1 MRILP
6 PWRAFCKKIA
16 LAGRM
21 GHEMVCGIDFA
32 DPAYT
37 ILSMQ
42 NIVNT
47 LAPVFMVIVLGA
59 ALYKTRF
66 FNDDFLTGLT
76 RLIYWIGLPIYLFSE
91 ITKYPPRFE
100 SAGNAFFVVVGA
112 TFAVIALSY
121 LYGWVTRMPAK
132 SISAFVHC
140 AFRGN
145 LAYMGLPIVIYSLD
159 PLKEADPERLKYLT
173 QITLLVLAFVV
184 PIYNVLAVVVLLA
197 GQHKFDR
204 RAITRIVVQIFK
216 NPLFIACVL
225 GVLYALFTN
234 SAFGAGHSNIRI
246 PVGIARTFDVIGRM
260 ALPLALISVGA
271 ALMQEKVTGALS
283 TPIVGTLMKIVVN
296 PLLGL
301 GLALLLGMPADE
313 MRLALL
319 LLACPTAVTAYVM
332 TQQLGGDAPLSA
344 AIIVLTSFFAVLPF
358 VLILYYT

>member
-1 MRILP
+1 
-6 PWRAFCKKIA
+6 
-16 LAGRM
+16 
-21 GHEMVCGIDFA
+21 
-32 DPAYT
+32 
-37 ILSMQ
+37 MQ

-47 LAPVFMVIVLGA
+47 LAPVFFVIALGA
-59 ALYKTRF
+59 VLYKARF

-76 RLIYWIGLPIYLFSE
+76 RLIYWIGLPVYLFSE

-100 SAGNAFFVVVGA
+100 SAGNTFFVVVAA

-121 LYGWVTRMPAK
+121 IYCWFARMPAQ
-132 SISAFVHC
+132 SVSAFVHC

-145 LAYMGLPIVIYSLD
+145 LAYLGLPIIIYSLD
-159 PLKEADPERLKYLT
+159 PIKDADPERFRHLT

-184 PIYNVLAVVVLLA
+184 PIYNILAVVVLLA

-204 RAITRIVVQIFK
+204 HAIRRIIVQVFK

-234 SAFGAGHSNIRI
+234 SAFGAGHPGIRI

-260 ALPLALISVGA
+260 ALPLALLSVGS
-271 ALMQEKVTGALS
+271 ALMQEKITGALS

-301 GLALLLGMPADE
+301 GLAVLLGMPADE
-313 MRLALL
+313 IRIALL
-319 LLACPTAVTAYVM
+319 LLACPTAITAYVM

-344 AIIVLTSFFAVLPF
+344 AIIVLTSLFAIAPF
-358 VLILYYT
+358 AIILYYV